1 MPEGSSAPPCCLC
14 RCLVSHSGWY
24 RGADLV
30 PQQSDEGSLSLSRWP
45 NPYRTAAAVRVKHR
59 DTGTAATHQPRG
71 APLPLPFLRASRR
84 GKDRNSAIG
93 RSRVIC
99 HSSTAL
105 GSSVILRGWI
115 KSKRRSSPRQQ
126 ENLLVIRRFV
136 LNAREGIDTSARSH
150 KSAFLWT
157 QKLEAHNESRTRVHF
172 FHSLSHFFFPHVF
185 FPKPSEK
192 KASLCA
198 AQGVKG
204 QIPTLI
210 FGGAPEA
217 RAFTLPPNLPP
228 DRWPRSS
235 CNGVGRNKGAGKKHD
250 PPV

>member
-59 DTGTAATHQPRG
+59 DTGTAAAHQPRG

-93 RSRVIC
+93 RRRVIC

-126 ENLLVIRRFV
+126 ENLLALDASCSTPGKALIQVQDLINLHFY
-136 LNAREGIDTSARSH
+136 GH
-150 KSAFLWT
+150 KSLKLTTKAEPDCISFVPSAIFPPCFSQT
-157 QKLEAHNESRTRVHF
+157 QRKE
-172 FHSLSHFFFPHVF
+172 SLSPCC
-185 FPKPSEK
+185 S
-192 KASLCA
+192 
-198 AQGVKG
+198 
-204 QIPTLI
+204 
-210 FGGAPEA
+210 
-217 RAFTLPPNLPP
+217 
-228 DRWPRSS
+228 RS
-235 CNGVGRNKGAGKKHD
+235 
-250 PPV
+250 